1 MCAGVT
7 SHEAEVTFS
16 EEKLHSTAPSR
27 GCPFLGGQRRKCGRS
42 LQVHPGNL
50 VRGWLLLPGGTQPPP
65 APLTTWPRCC
75 LPARVHPLCCYP
87 VNSAQPSDLSSVFAS
102 VPTAVAMKCQLQSS
116 LTQGHKYY
124 FHRSAIKG
132 LWLLHW
138 APARVSLGQQRRLPP
153 TGLLPLPVGLLPEQ
167 TNTGCREERPLTRE
181 SDMTSL
187 LATCIESPLHRAT
200 I

>member
-1 MCAGVT
+1 MW
-7 SHEAEVTFS
+7 AELTGPPRQS
-16 EEKLHSTAPSR
+16 CSWMAASAWRHTASSSPSDH
-27 GCPFLGGQRRKCGRS
+27 
-42 LQVHPGNL
+42 V
-50 VRGWLLLPGGTQPPP
+50 
-65 APLTTWPRCC
+65 ARCC

-138 APARVSLGQQRRLPP
+138 APARVSQGQQRRLPP